1 MIINWLKQENFV
13 KYNIDIANPSRIF
26 FYSSNKKV
34 AKSNYWRA
42 LSYVFNR
49 ASFLFYQSMSFL
61 YSYLIRPCM
70 EMCKTIFKKRS
81 SNLRSLVFLQIFIY
95 ALYWFGLNENSTQYL
110 YMLKVFDG
118 FDGAGFA
125 HYQIT
130 MRIFGKLLNILIISN
145 LMY

>member
-1 MIINWLKQENFV
+1 MIRHWLTQENFSTNTILI
-13 KYNIDIANPSRIF
+13 YNQRRIS
-26 FYSSNKKV
+26 FYSIDKKG
-34 AKSNYWRA
+34 AKSNSWRA
-42 LSYVFNR
+42 LSYVYNR

-130 MRIFGKLLNILIISN
+130 MRIFGKLLNILTIRALI
-145 LMY
+145 Y

>member
-1 MIINWLKQENFV
+1 MVNVGKCRIN
-13 KYNIDIANPSRIF
+13 KYNMDIANQSRIS
-26 FYSSNKKV
+26 FYCSNKMV
-34 AKSNYWRA
+34 AKSSCWRA

-110 YMLKVFDG
+110 YMLKVFNG

-130 MRIFGKLLNILIISN
+130 MRIFGKLLNILTN
-145 LMY
+145 VL

>member
-1 MIINWLKQENFV
+1 M
-13 KYNIDIANPSRIF
+13 DIANQCRIS
-26 FYSSNKKV
+26 FYSNSKT
-34 AKSNYWRA
+34 AARPNYWRA

-130 MRIFGKLLNILIISN
+130 MRIFGKLLNILTIRALI
-145 LMY
+145 Y

>member
-1 MIINWLKQENFV
+1 MIIHCLKQANFV
-13 KYNIDIANPSRIF
+13 VFNKYNIGVANQGHIS

-34 AKSNYWRA
+34 TKSSYWRA

-130 MRIFGKLLNILIISN
+130 MRIFGKFLESN
-145 LMY
+145 YQ